1 MYIITMAIRQ
11 IRIIPDPILR
21 RQADAVKDFG
31 APLHQLLDDMVE
43 TMEVA
48 RGLGI
53 AAPQVG
59 VSERVTV
66 IDLRAVEEDSPVM
79 QLQSL
84 AGITPDDHL
93 HSGHLLEIVNP
104 ELDLV
109 GRKVTSDE
117 GCLSIPE
124 YRESIQRS
132 ERVVVRA
139 SDRHGRRY
147 QMAAEGLLCFALQH
161 EIDHLDG
168 VLFTDKLSR
177 LKKTLFL
184 RWQSKNGYSA

>member
-1 MYIITMAIRQ
+1 MAIRQ

-21 RQADAVKDFG
+21 RQADPVKDFG
-31 APLHQLLDDMVE
+31 APLHQLFDDMAE

-66 IDLRAVEEDSPVM
+66 IDLRAVAEDSPVM

-84 AGITPDDHL
+84 SDITPDDHL
-93 HSGHLLEIVNP
+93 HNGHLLEIVNP
-104 ELDLV
+104 ELELV

-124 YRESIQRS
+124 YRDSIQRS

-139 SDRHGRRY
+139 FDRHARRY
-147 QMAAEGLLCFALQH
+147 QMTAEGLLCFALQH

-177 LKKTLFL
+177 LKKALFL
-184 RWQSKNGYSA
+184 RWQQKNGYSA